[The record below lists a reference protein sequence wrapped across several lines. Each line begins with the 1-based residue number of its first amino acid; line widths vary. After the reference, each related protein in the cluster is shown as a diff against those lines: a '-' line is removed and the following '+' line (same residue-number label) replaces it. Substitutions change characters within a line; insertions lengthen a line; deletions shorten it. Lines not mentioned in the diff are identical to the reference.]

1 MVNKK
6 GVQRLLSSFSPVLYL
21 HSAMKDRAPRLSVTS
36 RVFAAA
42 IGGYA
47 LSAATTVCLAL
58 YLPTTR
64 SEAVLTATMISFVI
78 FVCAAIW
85 VFSVSSARRAW
96 MGLFLATGIP
106 GGILLISY
114 LTAAE

>member
-1 MVNKK
+1 
-6 GVQRLLSSFSPVLYL
+6 
-21 HSAMKDRAPRLSVTS
+21 MKHHTEHLSVIS
-36 RVFAAA
+36 RIFAAA
-42 IGGYA
+42 IGGYT
-47 LSAATTVCLAL
+47 LSAAITVCLAL

-96 MGLFLATGIP
+96 MGLTLATAIP
-106 GGILLISY
+106 GGVLLISH
-114 LTAAE
+114 LTAAQ